1 MSNPRHNFYVHAEL
15 VRSGVDSAA
24 FNDAEAGRPIE
35 RRLNRMER
43 VVVAYR
49 GHIDQRLASSLKAR
63 FDTADAAFLG
73 ATEMQHRCAEL
84 PQVSKHRLTLRIGIH
99 GGLFR
104 QRSKDQN
111 DNDHETAAQLAII
124 DDGIAASEF
133 VIAALN
139 PQLRRLTD
147 VLEDLP
153 AGIAGFNI
161 DWQSEIT
168 SSAFGGESAWPTSLG
183 FHPSGLYLRLYHG
196 LKTIEL
202 TAGNPVVTIGRNP
215 VSDLVFVDRHISRD
229 HCRIEHGAAGVVLVD
244 TSVNGTTVVPDE
256 GAEMLVKSA
265 SAKLTGKGLLFFGRP
280 FKGERRGSVRYEAY

>member
-15 VRSGVDSAA
+15 VRSGSDSAD

-43 VVVAYR
+43 VIVAYR
-49 GHIDQRLASSLKAR
+49 GHIDQRLASILKAS

-73 ATEMQHRCAEL
+73 ASEMQHRCAEL
-84 PQVSKHRLTLRIGIH
+84 PQVSRHRLTLRIGIH
-99 GGLFR
+99 GGLVR
-104 QRSKDQN
+104 QRSKDQA
-111 DNDHETAAQLAII
+111 DNDHETAAQLAVV

-133 VIAALN
+133 VVAALN
-139 PQLRRLTD
+139 PQLRKLTD
-147 VLEDLP
+147 VLDGLP
-153 AGIAGFNI
+153 GATTGFNI

-183 FHPSGLYLRLYHG
+183 FPPSGLYLRLYHG

-202 TAGNPVVTIGRNP
+202 TASNPVLTIGRNP

-229 HCRIEHGAAGVVLVD
+229 HCRIERGADGIMLVD
-244 TSVNGTTVVPDE
+244 TSVNGTTVVPDK
-256 GAEMLVKSA
+256 GAEMLVKGGSA
-265 SAKLTGKGLLFFGRP
+265 NLTGKGLLFFGRP
-280 FKGERRGSVRYEAY
+280 FKGERRGSVRYETY